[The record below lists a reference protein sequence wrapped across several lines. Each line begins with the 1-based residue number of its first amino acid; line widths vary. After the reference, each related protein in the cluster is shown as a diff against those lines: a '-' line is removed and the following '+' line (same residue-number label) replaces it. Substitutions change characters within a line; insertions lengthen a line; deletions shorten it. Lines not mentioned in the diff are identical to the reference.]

1 MEKLKQNIAISLLI
15 SLLIGGAL
23 GFLVSDYYLD
33 DKEELIKELIASNND
48 LENALIATH
57 NNTIEAF
64 NITNSALYSINNSLN
79 SQSNDTFNNEL
90 IKVLEEI
97 ARHTCL
103 DAKYDA
109 VSGAYFNDSSYSFSR
124 GGYLKQDTRT
134 INRETC

>member
-15 SLLIGGAL
+15 SLLVGGAL

-124 GGYLKQDTRT
+124 GGRLIQDTRT